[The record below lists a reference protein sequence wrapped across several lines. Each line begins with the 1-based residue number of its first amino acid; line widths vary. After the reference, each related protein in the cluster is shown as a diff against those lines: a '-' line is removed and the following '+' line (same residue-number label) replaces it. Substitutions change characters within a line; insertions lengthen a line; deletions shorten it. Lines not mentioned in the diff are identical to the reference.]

1 MKPKSEYHYL
11 KERYK
16 PKLQGL
22 GKYLSKEDYNEN
34 TIRQYLNYTAYFLEW
49 MKENNQTEKQI
60 KYPELLSYIN
70 HCKDNNDS
78 TRLINRKLASIRKYY
93 EHLELEGK
101 ANKNPASGLFLK
113 GKKNG
118 IPNNLLS
125 KEELQQTYESYIS
138 YDLRTARNKAILSLI
153 INQALT
159 SGELQRLEPGNLKLK
174 SGKIEIIG
182 TKSSNGR
189 ALELEASQ
197 IIELQEYLQITRP
210 EILKALKTPNWAGRK
225 ADKPN
230 FTVLEKHL
238 FISLNGAIRLKNS
251 LLHLTAA
258 LKKINPK
265 IRDLRQLRQSV
276 ITEWLKTEDVRNVQ
290 YKAGHKHVSTTERYQ
305 TNNLEDL
312 QEALNDPSPIRNQI
326 SQHTPQVKKT
336 QPFSYLQS
344 SPRSFIYFPYADPS
358 VIFSVMLFV
367 RPTCGTLLFYF

>member
-312 QEALNDPSPIRNQI
+312 QEALNEHHPL
-326 SQHTPQVKKT
+326 K
-336 QPFSYLQS
+336 
-344 SPRSFIYFPYADPS
+344 
-358 VIFSVMLFV
+358 
-367 RPTCGTLLFYF
+367 

>member
-125 KEELQQTYESYIS
+125 KEELQQTYEVIS
-138 YDLRTARNKAILSLI
+138 ATIYG
-153 INQALT
+153 Q
-159 SGELQRLEPGNLKLK
+159 Q
-174 SGKIEIIG
+174 G
-182 TKSSNGR
+182 TK
-189 ALELEASQ
+189 
-197 IIELQEYLQITRP
+197 
-210 EILKALKTPNWAGRK
+210 
-225 ADKPN
+225 
-230 FTVLEKHL
+230 
-238 FISLNGAIRLKNS
+238 
-251 LLHLTAA
+251 
-258 LKKINPK
+258 
-265 IRDLRQLRQSV
+265 
-276 ITEWLKTEDVRNVQ
+276 Q
-290 YKAGHKHVSTTERYQ
+290 Y
-305 TNNLEDL
+305 
-312 QEALNDPSPIRNQI
+312 
-326 SQHTPQVKKT
+326 
-336 QPFSYLQS
+336 
-344 SPRSFIYFPYADPS
+344 
-358 VIFSVMLFV
+358 
-367 RPTCGTLLFYF
+367 